1 MGGGIE
7 TIPKTVILGQSSC
20 LMTRFYKGES
30 STSIWNA
37 SFQRMNEI
45 LLFIFWRRSWEGHRY
60 MHTHAPL
67 NIIFQWTML
76 CTGENVRLAAS

>member
-45 LLFIFWRRSWEGHRY
+45 LLFHFLEAFMGGTQVHAHTCPPKYYFSMDNV
-60 MHTHAPL
+60 MHWGKCKT
-67 NIIFQWTML
+67 
-76 CTGENVRLAAS
+76 CS